1 MNHLFYT
8 THYSIDILT
17 FRTLFLNFFVIAGQR
32 TITVD
37 PTFFPGYRKTSLL
50 PNEVLVSVLFPF
62 TKKVHNIVSKLIFYP
77 QYNYY
82 YRMNI

>member
-1 MNHLFYT
+1 MFK
-8 THYSIDILT
+8 
-17 FRTLFLNFFVIAGQR
+17 TLFLNFFVIAGQR

-37 PTFFPGYRKTSLL
+37 PTFFPSYRKTSLL

-62 TKKVHNIVSKLIFYP
+62 TNKVHNICLKIDIVYIMDYH
-77 QYNYY
+77 